1 MRAVIAIIGLTFLL
15 GSCKD
20 QNAPAGG
27 SGFIEANEVTVSSE
41 TSGRIIRRLYDEGTV
56 VRANDTLAVID
67 PSRMELDLASA
78 EANHQTLQATLQSSR
93 LAVSRARETE
103 QYAQSERNRVAKLL
117 SSGSATQ
124 KQLDQ
129 LQHEL
134 DLAVNAR
141 QTAEA
146 NVRVTEAQIDKLDAD
161 IARIKRQLQDAYLL
175 SPASGIV
182 TEKYVEE
189 GEVVNPGKAMLKIS
203 SLDTVWVKVY
213 LPAREFASVKLGEKA
228 SVATESGEKTYPGTV
243 VWTSNEAEFTP
254 KNVQTEKS
262 RANLVYAVKVSIPN
276 TDGRLKI
283 GMPVYVSLEKS

>member
-141 QTAEA
+141 QTAE
-146 NVRVTEAQIDKLDAD
+146 
-161 IARIKRQLQDAYLL
+161 
-175 SPASGIV
+175 
-182 TEKYVEE
+182 
-189 GEVVNPGKAMLKIS
+189 
-203 SLDTVWVKVY
+203 
-213 LPAREFASVKLGEKA
+213 
-228 SVATESGEKTYPGTV
+228 
-243 VWTSNEAEFTP
+243 
-254 KNVQTEKS
+254 
-262 RANLVYAVKVSIPN
+262 
-276 TDGRLKI
+276 
-283 GMPVYVSLEKS
+283 